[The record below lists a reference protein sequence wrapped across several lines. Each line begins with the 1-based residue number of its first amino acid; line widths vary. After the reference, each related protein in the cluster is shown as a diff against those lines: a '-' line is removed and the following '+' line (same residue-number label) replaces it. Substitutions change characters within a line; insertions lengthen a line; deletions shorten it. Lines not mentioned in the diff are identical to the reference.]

1 MTEQKPKS
9 KRATR
14 YKNASAEAQSRLI
27 DLRPLNDN
35 QGHYLTSLR
44 GPTPIVVVVGPAGTG
59 KTYMATVE
67 AANLMLE
74 NKIDKIILTRPNV
87 PVGRGL
93 GYLKGDMEEKFAPWL
108 APILETLNE
117 VLGKG
122 VVETAVKNGNIQYAP
137 MEYMRGRSL
146 QNAFVI
152 CDESQNLTIPEM
164 VLLTTR
170 IGDNTKVVINGD
182 VLQKDI
188 KDKSGLSILIEVAKK
203 HDIDLVLVEFG
214 FDDIVRSSLCKQFVV
229 AYMKEKLL

>member
-14 YKNASAEAQSRLI
+14 FSNSKSEAMSKRV
-27 DLRPLNDN
+27 DLTPMNDN
-35 QGHYLTSLR
+35 QGRYLTALR
-44 GPTPIVVVVGPAGTG
+44 GPTPIVVATGAAGVG

-67 AANLMLE
+67 AANLYLE
-74 NKIDKIILTRPNV
+74 KKIDKIILTRPNV
-87 PVGRGL
+87 AAGRDL
-93 GYLKGDMEEKFAPWL
+93 GYLPGTVEEKYTPWL
-108 APILETLNE
+108 TPILETLTE

-122 VVETAVKNGNIQYAP
+122 VVETAVKNGNVEFAP
-137 MEYMRGRSL
+137 LTYMRGRSL

-152 CDESQNLTIPEM
+152 CDESQNLTTPEM

-188 KDKSGLSILIEVAKK
+188 KDKSGLSMLIEVAKK
-203 HDIDLVLVEFG
+203 HDIDLDLIEFG
-214 FDDIVRSSLCKQFVV
+214 FDDIVRSSLCKAFVV

>member
-14 YKNASAEAQSRLI
+14 FSNSKTEAYSKRVNLTA
-27 DLRPLNDN
+27 LNDN
-35 QGHYLTSLR
+35 QGHYLTALKSA
-44 GPTPIVVVVGPAGTG
+44 TPIVVVFGPAGTG

-67 AANLMLE
+67 AANLYLE
-74 NKIDKIILTRPNV
+74 KQIDKIILTRPNV

-182 VLQKDI
+182 VLQTDI
-188 KDKSGLSILIEVAKK
+188 KEKSGLSMLIEVAKK
-203 HDIDLVLVEFG
+203 HDINLELVEFG
-214 FDDIVRSSLCKQFVV
+214 FDDIVRSSLCKQFVY

>member
-14 YKNASAEAQSRLI
+14 FSNSKTEAMSKRVELT
-27 DLRPLNDN
+27 PLNDN
-35 QGHYLTSLR
+35 QGHYLTALR
-44 GPTPIVVVVGPAGTG
+44 GPTPIVVVTGPAGTG

-67 AANLMLE
+67 AANLYLE
-74 NKIDKIILTRPNV
+74 KQIDKIILTRPNV
-87 PVGRGL
+87 AAGKDL
-93 GYLKGDMEEKFAPWL
+93 GYLPGTIEEKYTPWL
-108 APILETLNE
+108 TPILETLTE

-122 VVETAVKNGNIQYAP
+122 VVETAVKNGNVEFAP
-137 MEYMRGRSL
+137 LTYMRGRSL

-188 KDKSGLSILIEVAKK
+188 KDKSGLSMLIEVAKK
-203 HDIDLVLVEFG
+203 HDINLDLVEFG